1 MGNESFELPNNKK
14 EQTKEEIEAILK
26 QALEK
31 GLHVDLVIFDLDGK
45 PNDTPD
51 LIVEEIQGD
60 DLRMTYLADD
70 GDLGESIPLALS
82 RIKKAKLINKKN
94 I

>member
-1 MGNESFELPNNKK
+1 MGNESFEHPNIEK

-31 GLHVDLVIFDLDGK
+31 ELHVDLVILDLDGK

-51 LIVEEIQGD
+51 LIVEEIQGN
-60 DLRMTYLADD
+60 DLRMTYIAED
-70 GDLGESIPLALS
+70 GDYGESIPLDLR
-82 RIKKAKLINKKN
+82 RIKNAKLLK
-94 I
+94 